1 MNKVKVG
8 DLVLAKTY
16 VRVTEVGVNKQDP
29 SVPEI
34 IVENVERNQKFLI
47 RGDDLIDELDSADSF
62 TKTTKATMTELAKT
76 LSTSHETPFTVNF
89 NKQLTVKNIKEGKEH
104 GDERTLRGKLIAPE
118 PLLGRSQ
125 VEDLDIKEG
134 EYRFRSVDHRSINW
148 LIVDG
153 VKHVLGKATKK
164 KKKVK

>member
-16 VRVTEVGVNKQDP
+16 VKVTEVGVNKQDP
-29 SVPEI
+29 QIPEI
-34 IVENVERNQKFLI
+34 IVSNVDRDQRFLI
-47 RGDDLIDELDSADSF
+47 RGNELIDELDSADLVE
-62 TKTTKATMTELAKT
+62 KTTKVTMTELAKI

-89 NKQLTVKNIKEGKEH
+89 NKQLTIKDIKSGKER
-104 GDERTLRGKLIAPE
+104 GTERTLRGKLIAPE

-125 VEDLDIKEG
+125 VEDLDIAEG

-153 VKHVLGKATKK
+153 TRYELGKPIKK
-164 KKKVK
+164 KKAKK